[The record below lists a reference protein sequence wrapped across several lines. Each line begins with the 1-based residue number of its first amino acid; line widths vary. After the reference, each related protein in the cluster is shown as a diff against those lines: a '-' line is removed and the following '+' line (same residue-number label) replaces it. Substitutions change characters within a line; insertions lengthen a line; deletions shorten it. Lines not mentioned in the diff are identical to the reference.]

1 MPTSTL
7 ELANLA
13 RSLFKLLP
21 RFAQIWYQVVHQD
34 ILYVDVDYSRVVV
47 VYKSSQLSCRE
58 TLLPCSRS
66 CSL

>member
-47 VYKSSQLSCRE
+47 VYKS
-58 TLLPCSRS
+58 
-66 CSL
+66 